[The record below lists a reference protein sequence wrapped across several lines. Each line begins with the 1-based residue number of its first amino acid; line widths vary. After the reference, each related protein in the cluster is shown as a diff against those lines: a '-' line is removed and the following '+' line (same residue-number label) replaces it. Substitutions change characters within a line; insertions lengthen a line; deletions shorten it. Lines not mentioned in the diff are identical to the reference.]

1 MDIETFEKKL
11 NELELTKK
19 EFANMVGAVY
29 NGVINWNAK
38 GETPKWVDS
47 WLINYEKAKVL
58 DGISKSIKPFIK

>member
-58 DGISKSIKPFIK
+58 DEISKSIKPFI